1 MTYLRSLCSDISK
14 ACGAFVATYCR
25 LREKRRTRIR
35 LN

>member
-14 ACGAFVATYCR
+14 AWVTFWC

-35 LN
+35 LG